1 MSLAGR
7 TVILVDDG
15 IATGATMRA
24 AVQAARAANPSR
36 VIVATPVA
44 ASQTVTDLRSEADEI
59 IAVLTPFDLSSIGE
73 WYADFA
79 QTSDEEVRSL
89 LAAARSNV

>member
-1 MSLAGR
+1 
-7 TVILVDDG
+7 
-15 IATGATMRA
+15 
-24 AVQAARAANPSR
+24 
-36 VIVATPVA
+36 VA